1 MARPNELLA
10 FGMGGGRDIAY
21 LTEPPSAS
29 VDARRVWAPLMLLA
43 LVLMAPLGSGST
55 LPASSTVGDP
65 TWNGVDAIDVF
76 EDRAILGHDAGFLIH
91 DLNSRTTVHTSGTD
105 DPVRHAILATRSVA
119 ILALGSDAG
128 TILEV
133 RTEDQGWAPVERR
146 TIEGITATMMAVRPD
161 GESTSSGAWWH
172 FGDL

>member
-1 MARPNELLA
+1 MVNAWNMKASSGSGEWPIRIVRSMMAHPMARPNELLA

-76 EDRAILGHDAGFLIH
+76 EDR
-91 DLNSRTTVHTSGTD
+91 
-105 DPVRHAILATRSVA
+105 DP
-119 ILALGSDAG
+119 
-128 TILEV
+128 
-133 RTEDQGWAPVERR
+133 
-146 TIEGITATMMAVRPD
+146 RP
-161 GESTSSGAWWH
+161 
-172 FGDL
+172 